1 MEKTNSLL
9 EIGPV
14 NIDNIKKYCQE
25 ISKDKWEEWQVRQQT
40 SRFVNYYT
48 RTIPFLWTDSEEF
61 TDTVEVQTMNRDSG
75 FHEYVKSY
83 CNFLE
88 NYYDG
93 DVVRII
99 LIKLRANSRIRRH
112 TDAHKI
118 LIESHRCHIPIIT
131 NNNVIFGIGD
141 NEYNL
146 KEGII
151 YEVNNTIN
159 HYVINNSDQ
168 DRIHLLIDVLPKKL
182 NVKVLIDI

>member
-14 NIDNIKKYCQE
+14 NIDGMKNYCHE
-25 ISKDKWEEWQVRQQT
+25 LSEEKWEEWQHRQKT

-61 TDTVEVQTMNRDSG
+61 IDTVEVQTMNRDSVV
-75 FHEYVKSY
+75 HDYIKPY
-83 CNFLE
+83 CTFLE
-88 NYYDG
+88 NHYNG
-93 DVVRII
+93 DVVRVI
-99 LIKLRANSRIRRH
+99 LIKLKDHGIIRRH
-112 TDAHKI
+112 TDSHKI

-131 NNNVIFGIGD
+131 NDNVIFGIGE

-151 YEVNNTIN
+151 YEVNNGIQ
-159 HYVINNSDQ
+159 HYVLNNSDQ
-168 DRIHLLIDVLPKKL
+168 DRIHLLIDILPKRL
-182 NVKVLIDI
+182 GAKVLTDI